1 VPGGYRLFY
10 TAIGPGKPFA
20 ACQGYILSAFSRDG
34 LQFELEPGIR
44 VSPDPTVPHRALRVL
59 APTIV
64 KCSDTHVKCSDTQWR
79 MYFES
84 RGVAERPTV
93 ICSAVSA
100 DMLHWTHEEGIRIE
114 SVDGMSV
121 GGPRFLLLPDGRGR
135 IYCFVSDALRNE
147 NSGQSIMSAVCSDG
161 LNFTWEKGYRLRDKQ
176 TEQDSAGITAA
187 EVIPPQV
194 NGDNDRWSMLYSAW
208 QDAPEGTEVPLHP
221 SRDPDA
227 ATDADFAAKS
237 IATDIAGYRSR
248 IYMARSPDGLVWE
261 RAACAIEGNGYS
273 SDELDAVHS
282 EDMSLIEIEA
292 GQYRM
297 YYAACDRK
305 GNWRIV
311 SAVCRTGTL
320 ARP

>member
-1 VPGGYRLFY
+1 MNVTSRWRKEPGARIEGSRPLDALKVQAPCVVRVPGGYRLFY

-161 LNFTWEKGYRLRDKQ
+161 LK
-176 TEQDSAGITAA
+176 
-187 EVIPPQV
+187 
-194 NGDNDRWSMLYSAW
+194 
-208 QDAPEGTEVPLHP
+208 LHMGK
-221 SRDPDA
+221 R
-227 ATDADFAAKS
+227 
-237 IATDIAGYRSR
+237 
-248 IYMARSPDGLVWE
+248 
-261 RAACAIEGNGYS
+261 
-273 SDELDAVHS
+273 
-282 EDMSLIEIEA
+282 
-292 GQYRM
+292 
-297 YYAACDRK
+297 
-305 GNWRIV
+305 V
-311 SAVCRTGTL
+311 SA
-320 ARP
+320 AR